1 MKPTAKLSL
10 PFCLQL
16 AKENNFSLVQ
26 KAKNETPVD
35 INPNT
40 VSQILR
46 KALSYFSAI
55 QAHDGHWPGDFP
67 GPLFTTATMV
77 KISIHSTVI
86 FLEIIIKFETP
97 S

>member
-1 MKPTAKLSL
+1 MKQYDNLVSQRLKTSL
-10 PFCLQL
+10 PFSLQL

-26 KAKNETPVD
+26 KGKAETPVD

-77 KISIHSTVI
+77 KVDTSY
-86 FLEIIIKFETP
+86 FYFP
-97 S
+97 